1 HIVLREYNYDGKGN
15 DRLVT
20 IYVQINHDKVMRLWC
35 DVDNSYNCW
44 HVKYAW
50 TLPEVQKWVQL
61 HYQKGDIK
69 DIEDNSGDNE
79 MGGN

>member
-1 HIVLREYNYDGKGN
+1 
-15 DRLVT
+15 
-20 IYVQINHDKVMRLWC
+20 MRLWC

-69 DIEDNSGDNE
+69 DIEDNPGDNE
-79 MGGN
+79 VGGN